1 MMKHDD
7 QISEA
12 AKDYC
17 SKWAIKGYLGEMFY
31 NVFIYQQIFDGIQ
44 MKIDYIGE
52 I

>member
-1 MMKHDD
+1 MMTKS
-7 QISEA
+7 QKRQRIIVANEL
-12 AKDYC
+12 Y
-17 SKWAIKGYLGEMFY
+17 GYLGEMFY